1 MTTPTKPGAIRAA
14 VPDNRAGRRRVPGR
28 GDGVR
33 VQRAGRG
40 GIEGHDRES
49 PKPHRGQAMS
59 RAMSAARAA
68 ALKRSLAAE
77 VHARGLSSRSER
89 ELRRMKPGELRR
101 LLARAED
108 RARSAEIAKERMTA
122 EKETRE

>member
-1 MTTPTKPGAIRAA
+1 MEEARMIRHE
-14 VPDNRAGRRRVPGR
+14 PRDPRR
-28 GDGVR
+28 
-33 VQRAGRG
+33 
-40 GIEGHDRES
+40 EE
-49 PKPHRGQAMS
+49 
-59 RAMSAARAA
+59 
-68 ALKRSLAAE
+68 KRSLAAE